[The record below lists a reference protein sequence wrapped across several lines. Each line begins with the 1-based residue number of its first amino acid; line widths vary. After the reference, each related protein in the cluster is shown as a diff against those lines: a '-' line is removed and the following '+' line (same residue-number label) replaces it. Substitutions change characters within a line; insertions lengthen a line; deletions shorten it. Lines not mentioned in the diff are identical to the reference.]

1 MLATLIL
8 LVLPALAIVAALK
21 DATSYT
27 IPNWIS
33 VALIAGFI
41 PAALVSHLS
50 LGEVGASVL
59 TGFIF
64 LLAGMGMFALGWIG
78 GGDAK
83 FMAAAALWLG
93 WPASGPFI
101 LVTAVCG
108 GALSVGLLTLRSN
121 GVRPLILQAPSWV
134 GRLATPK
141 ADAPYGVAICIGALY
156 AFPLSGLAAGLPLMF
171 PG

>member
-1 MLATLIL
+1 MLTNMIL

-33 VALIAGFI
+33 LALLAAYV

-50 LGEVGASVL
+50 LSEVGLSVL
-59 TGFIF
+59 TSFIF
-64 LLAGMGMFALGWIG
+64 LLVGIGMFALGWIG

-101 LVTAVCG
+101 VVTALCG
-108 GALSVGLLTLRSN
+108 GALSVGLLALRSDAL
-121 GVRPLILQAPSWV
+121 RSLTLQGPPWV

-141 ADAPYGVAICIGALY
+141 ADAPYGVAIAIGALF
-156 AFPLSGLAAGLPLMF
+156 AFPLSAPAEALSLLF